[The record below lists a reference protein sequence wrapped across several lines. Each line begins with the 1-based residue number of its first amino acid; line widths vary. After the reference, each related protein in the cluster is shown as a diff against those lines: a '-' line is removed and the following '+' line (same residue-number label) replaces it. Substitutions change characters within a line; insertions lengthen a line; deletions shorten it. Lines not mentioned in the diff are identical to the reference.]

1 MSRAVNNRRSR
12 QGKLIS
18 EVGPPGKGNVGLSL
32 SDLLRNDTGSVFV
45 VREVST
51 ELVSEAAVHLVRR
64 EIDRRRVGKSGLDSL
79 TGLDGGGG
87 KGKSRE
93 GRDGRPGSLRAG
105 GEEGSDDSDN
115 VRSRVGR
122 VVRLGKRNLVV

>member
-1 MSRAVNNRRSR
+1 MKMIRAQSCRSR

-51 ELVSEAAVHLVRR
+51 ELAA
-64 EIDRRRVGKSGLDSL
+64 
-79 TGLDGGGG
+79 
-87 KGKSRE
+87 KG
-93 GRDGRPGSLRAG
+93 
-105 GEEGSDDSDN
+105 N
-115 VRSRVGR
+115 VPSQY
-122 VVRLGKRNLVV
+122 